1 MRYTNDSYNL
11 RQVLD
16 DELMENE
23 KVLWE
28 GKPSATDLLTLKD
41 IFFVPFT
48 IIWFGGVLFLGG
60 SALLIGAPS
69 FFKLVDFFFIC
80 VGAYMCVGRFFVKYK
95 KRKRTLYVLTNFRAL
110 IFVGK
115 TVKSVSYKEIRFLE
129 KKVKDD
135 GSGSIIFAKPEES
148 VFMIDTVSLLSQDD
162 PIGFMAI
169 PDAEK
174 VYKMILNQKLIG

>member
-1 MRYTNDSYNL
+1 MGYTNDSYNL
-11 RQVLD
+11 RQLLD

-28 GKPSATDLLTLKD
+28 GKPSATDLLTSKD
-41 IFFVPFT
+41 MFMVPLS
-48 IIWFGGVLFLGG
+48 IIWFVFALFWEGSVLLM
-60 SALLIGAPS
+60 GAPL
-69 FFKLVDFFFIC
+69 FFALFGFPFVC
-80 VGAYMCVGRFFVKYK
+80 VGAYMCVGRFLVKYK
-95 KRKRTLYVLTNFRAL
+95 KRKRTLYVLTDFRAL

-115 TVKSVSYKEIRFLE
+115 NVTSFSYKEIHFWE
-129 KKVKDD
+129 KKIKDD

-148 VFMIDTVSLLSQDD
+148 VFINDTLSMMF
-162 PIGFMAI
+162 PNEAIGFMAI